1 MYSKQTELEM
11 RQAET
16 LEFRSIVNRVLRE
29 NNTVAFRTYTDST
42 PRSRATNSDRR
53 IVTFWVGYGF
63 DKSKVLKSIREWMLL
78 AGIEANLRMSR
89 GYLRGTCVLSKRNIT
104 Q

>member
-1 MYSKQTELEM
+1 M
-11 RQAET
+11 RRAET

-29 NNTVAFRTYTDST
+29 NNTMIIKTYTDAT
-42 PRSRATNSDRR
+42 PGDRAKNSDRR

-63 DKSKVLKSIREWMLL
+63 NESKVLKSIREWMLL
-78 AGIEANLRMSR
+78 AGIKADLRLSR
-89 GYLRGTCVLSKRNIT
+89 GYIRGTCVLSKRNIT

>member
-1 MYSKQTELEM
+1 M

-29 NNTVAFRTYTDST
+29 NNTMVIKTYTDTT
-42 PRSRATNSDRR
+42 PGDRAKNSDRR

-63 DKSKVLKSIREWMLL
+63 NESKVLKSIREWMLL
-78 AGIEANLRMSR
+78 AGIEADLRITR
-89 GYLRGTCVLSKRNIT
+89 GYLRGTCVLSKSNT
-104 Q
+104 AQ

>member
-1 MYSKQTELEM
+1 M

-29 NNTVAFRTYTDST
+29 NNSMIIKTYTDIP
-42 PRSRATNSDRR
+42 PRDRATGSDKR
-53 IVTFWVGYGF
+53 IVTYWVGYGF
-63 DKSKVLKSIREWMLL
+63 NESKVLKSIREWMLL
-78 AGIEANLRMSR
+78 AGIEANLRMTK
-89 GYLRGTCVLSKRNIT
+89 GYLRGTCVLSKSNIT

>member
-1 MYSKQTELEM
+1 M

-29 NNTVAFRTYTDST
+29 NNTVVIKTYTDST
-42 PRSRATNSDRR
+42 PRSRSQNSDQR

-63 DKSKVLKSIREWMLL
+63 NESKVLTSIREWMLL
-78 AGIEANLRMSR
+78 AGIEANLRMTK